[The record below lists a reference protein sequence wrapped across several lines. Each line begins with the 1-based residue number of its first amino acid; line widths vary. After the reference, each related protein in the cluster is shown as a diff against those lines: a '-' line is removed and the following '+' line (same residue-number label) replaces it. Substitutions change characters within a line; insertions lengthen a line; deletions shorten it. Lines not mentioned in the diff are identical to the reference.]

1 MKRKLLIMLV
11 AIMSMATAQAQVKAF
26 IGSVSAN
33 GALYTS
39 GFKDVAIEVTSVVSA
54 KFDMNDKLEQVKNY
68 VYTDLAN
75 DLPFTIV
82 PEATVLGNEG
92 YQTFV
97 KALNDNVFDQ
107 MKTVNKSR
115 IVSEGYLNRAGYT
128 KEKIAEAIEYFAAD
142 SANTVLFIEIDCAI
156 VAKFLI
162 AGNGSAN
169 ARVSIHLKLQDK
181 NNKTL
186 MDVSA
191 QGLSEQSF
199 GVAAGQIVN
208 NRDNIPEGLNEAM
221 ESALNDMKGNM
232 PKAIKKFEKKLVK
245 YKYQ

>member
-33 GALYTS
+33 GMLYTN
-39 GFKDVAIEVTSVVSA
+39 GFDDVAIKITSVVSD
-54 KFDMNDKLEQVKNY
+54 KFDLTDKLEQVKNY

-92 YQTFV
+92 FQSFV
-97 KALNDNVFDQ
+97 KERDSNGLNNIREEDRTRIAL
-107 MKTVNKSR
+107 
-115 IVSEGYLNRAGYT
+115 EGYLKHFIHKKDIMAQAIDYFS
-128 KEKIAEAIEYFAAD
+128 ADEANAL
-142 SANTVLFIEIDCAI
+142 LFIEIDCALT
-156 VAKFLI
+156 AKFLI
-162 AGNGSAN
+162 AGSGSAC
-169 ARVSIHLKLQDK
+169 ARVKIRLQLEDK

-186 MDVSA
+186 MQVFS

-199 GVAAGQIVN
+199 GIAAGQIVN
-208 NRDNIPEGLNEAM
+208 NRDNIPVGLNEAM

-245 YKYQ
+245 YKYK